1 MLRRPLLLLAALA
14 YAAVAF
20 AQTPGDPIPAGAPTL
35 TGRAAQ
41 ESAPARAFAG
51 LLEAAAKN
59 DFAAIRPMLV
69 EGHPGSRLLNPA
81 DFPRVKAELLP
92 NDVPPAIVIATLS
105 ALYLQNDD
113 AILVFGV
120 KTGRTIWK
128 MKRQTGSWKL
138 SP

>member
-51 LLEAAAKN
+51 LLEAAAKH

-81 DFPRVKAELLP
+81 DVPGVKGAGRP
-92 NDVPPAIVIATLS
+92 TDVPPAS
-105 ALYLQNDD
+105 A
-113 AILVFGV
+113 I
-120 KTGRTIWK
+120 R
-128 MKRQTGSWKL
+128 
-138 SP
+138 